1 MAEKLFIN
9 SYNALSVE
17 NPDCL
22 KSSFSASANE
32 IKITKFPFSNCFFIC
47 TIPNLYKY
55 RRYNSKSSGTGN
67 CPASCINFHQ
77 IEN

>member
-32 IKITKFPFSNCFFIC
+32 IKITKFPFSIVSLFAQFLIYINIAD
-47 TIPNLYKY
+47 TIRNHLELE
-55 RRYNSKSSGTGN
+55 
-67 CPASCINFHQ
+67 IVQHLV
-77 IEN
+77 